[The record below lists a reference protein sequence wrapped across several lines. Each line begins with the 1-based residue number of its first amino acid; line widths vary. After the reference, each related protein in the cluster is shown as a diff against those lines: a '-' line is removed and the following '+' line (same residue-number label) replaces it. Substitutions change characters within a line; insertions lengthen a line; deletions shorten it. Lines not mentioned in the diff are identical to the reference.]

1 MIDIQKE
8 TMWPTSSSTASV
20 AASSSSST
28 STLSTSSMEFSDDR
42 SIPPELL
49 QSLRQ
54 HSLFQ
59 RTNNESFLEKLACC
73 MHLRTYGP
81 RDVIIVEG
89 EPAKAMFF
97 LLRGSVDVCS
107 ADFERI
113 YATLPKGSCFGE
125 IGILYSMPRTATV
138 IASTKCIVAAL
149 TADEV
154 KTILPLYPEVEKMLR
169 FEAEERLTMLN
180 KSKNL
185 SVSDKV
191 SHKPLTERNIEDLTS
206 ARNLLQKIP
215 YFQSCPEE
223 FLHLI
228 SLKVE
233 PRHYSPSDLILKRGD
248 QGRELFFIISGTVEV
263 ANMDTATSD
272 PLTPIARLSA
282 GDYFGDIAV
291 LLNAPRA
298 ADARAVTAIELYVL
312 NKCDFIDVISRF
324 PELQKHFKLM
334 AENSLNDLRLKA
346 SLLANVDA
354 EAASPAIP
362 PESPTDAPL
371 DDSIASTLVNP
382 TPPIALDSV
391 CSTTSDQD
399 PTLLPPTTANVLK
412 TTETRRRR
420 GSVAIWSD
428 PNLVALANRNIKE
441 PAKESKLKDTVVSS
455 QQQQQQQQQDS
466 IMKPPEYAGDGRF
479 QLFNQDILSRILN
492 HLDFGSILQFSTVS
506 KKCREFVQKGD
517 TVMQHVDLSHLNKRI
532 TDTALDHIM
541 ALIASEG
548 GGARV
553 KELNLSQ
560 CFYITDDGFKRLI
573 EQLPNLETL
582 DLNSCW
588 LLTDKSLALLA
599 ASCPRLTRLDL
610 SNCRKISDIGIFKM
624 LDEKQTRG
632 FSELKELSLSY
643 CKKLSD
649 MTMSHLAE
657 FCSNTLESL
666 NIQRCTRITDQGFV
680 KWADTQFPQL
690 KCLNLTDCSF
700 LTDQAISHLVSA
712 APQLQTLSLSFCC
725 ALSDN
730 AIEGLISLPHLRELD
745 ASFCGAAV
753 SDVSIRALLK
763 SGSFEFM
770 KSLNLRGC
778 VRITDTCIKSILEW
792 GRLNTLN
799 ISQCPGISLDAKQII
814 KESGNVHNLVA

>member
-1 MIDIQKE
+1 
-8 TMWPTSSSTASV
+8 MWPTSSSNSAAS
-20 AASSSSST
+20 ASSSSS
-28 STLSTSSMEFSDDR
+28 STLSMEFSDDR

-149 TADEV
+149 TAEEV
-154 KTILPLYPEVEKMLR
+154 NTILPLYPEVEKMLR
-169 FEAEERLTMLN
+169 FEAEERLTMLS

-185 SVSDKV
+185 SVADKI
-191 SHKPLTERNIEDLTS
+191 SYKPLTERNVEDLTS
-206 ARNLLQKIP
+206 VRNLLQKIP

-223 FLHLI
+223 FLHSI

-233 PRHYSPSDLILKRGD
+233 PRHYSPNDLILKRGD
-248 QGRELFFIISGTVEV
+248 QGKELFFIISGTVEV
-263 ANMDTATSD
+263 ANMDTATAD

-324 PELQKHFKLM
+324 PELQKHFKM
-334 AENSLNDLRLKA
+334 IAENSLNNLRLKA
-346 SLLANVDA
+346 SLLTKVDA
-354 EAASPAIP
+354 EAATPAIP
-362 PESPTDAPL
+362 PESLIDAAL
-371 DDSIASTLVNP
+371 NDTFSMHVSAA
-382 TPPIALDSV
+382 TPITLDSV

-441 PAKESKLKDTVVSS
+441 PTKASQLKEAIVSS
-455 QQQQQQQQQDS
+455 TENQQDTT
-466 IMKPPEYAGDGRF
+466 MKPPEYAGDGKCE
-479 QLFNQDILSRILN
+479 LFSQDVLSRIIN
-492 HLDFGSILQFSTVS
+492 YLDFSSILQLSAVS
-506 KKCREFVQKGD
+506 KKCREFVQKSD
-517 TVMQHVDLSHLNKRI
+517 TVMQQVDLSHLNKRI
-532 TDTALDHIM
+532 TDTALDRIM
-541 ALIASEG
+541 ALIGGEG
-548 GGARV
+548 GGARI
-553 KELNLSQ
+553 KKLNLSQ
-560 CFYITDDGFKRLI
+560 CFYVTDDGFGRLI

-599 ASCPRLTRLDL
+599 ATCPRLNRLDL

-624 LDEKQTRG
+624 LDEKQARG
-632 FSELKELSLSY
+632 FPELKELSLSY

-649 MTMSHLAE
+649 MTMSYLAE

-690 KCLNLTDCSF
+690 KYLNLTDCSF

-712 APQLQTLSLSFCC
+712 APQLQSLSLSFCC

-730 AIEGLISLPHLRELD
+730 AIEGLISLPHLQELD

-763 SGSFEFM
+763 SGTFASM
-770 KSLNLRGC
+770 NSLNLRGC

>member
-1 MIDIQKE
+1 
-8 TMWPTSSSTASV
+8 MWPTSSTNSAAS
-20 AASSSSST
+20 AASSSASS
-28 STLSTSSMEFSDDR
+28 STSSMEFSDNR

-59 RTNNESFLEKLACC
+59 RTNNESFLERLACC

-89 EPAKAMFF
+89 EQAKAMFF

-154 KTILPLYPEVEKMLR
+154 KTILPLYPEVEKILR

-185 SVSDKV
+185 SVADKV

-233 PRHYSPSDLILKRGD
+233 PRHYSPNDLILKRGD
-248 QGRELFFIISGTVEV
+248 QGKELFFIISGTVEV

-298 ADARAVTAIELYVL
+298 ADARAVTTIELYVL

-324 PELQKHFKLM
+324 PELQKHFRMM

-346 SLLANVDA
+346 SLLTKVDA
-354 EAASPAIP
+354 ETATPAIP
-362 PESPTDAPL
+362 PESPTDTPL
-371 DDSIASTLVNP
+371 DGISSTVAYA
-382 TPPIALDSV
+382 TPPITLDSV

-441 PAKESKLKDTVVSS
+441 PVKESKLKGNAVISTAD
-455 QQQQQQQQQDS
+455 QQDTT
-466 IMKPPEYAGDGRF
+466 MKPPEYAGDGRF
-479 QLFNQDILSRILN
+479 ELLNQVVLSRIIN
-492 HLDFGSILQFSTVS
+492 CLDFSSILQFSAVS
-506 KKCREFVQKGD
+506 KKCREFVQKSD
-517 TVMQHVDLSHLNKRI
+517 AVMQHVDLSHLNKRI

-541 ALIASEG
+541 ALVASEDGG
-548 GGARV
+548 GGARI

-573 EQLPNLETL
+573 EQLPSLETL

-599 ASCPRLTRLDL
+599 ASCPQLTRLDL

-632 FSELKELSLSY
+632 FPELKELSLSY

-649 MTMSHLAE
+649 MTMGHLAE

-680 KWADTQFPQL
+680 KWADTQFPRL
-690 KCLNLTDCSF
+690 KYLNLTDCSF

-712 APQLQTLSLSFCC
+712 APQLQNLSLSFCC

-730 AIEGLISLPHLRELD
+730 AIEGLISLPHLQELD

-763 SGSFEFM
+763 SGSFDSM
-770 KSLNLRGC
+770 NSLNLRGC
-778 VRITDTCIKSILEW
+778 VRITDICIKAILEW

-814 KESGNVHNLVA
+814 KESGNVHHLVV

>member
-8 TMWPTSSSTASV
+8 TLWPTSSTNSSVST
-20 AASSSSST
+20 ASSSSS
-28 STLSTSSMEFSDDR
+28 SMEISDER

-81 RDVIIVEG
+81 RDIIIVEG

-185 SVSDKV
+185 SEADKV
-191 SHKPLTERNIEDLTS
+191 SYKPLTERNIEDLTS

-215 YFQSCPEE
+215 YFQNCPEE

-233 PRHYSPSDLILKRGD
+233 PRHYSPNDLILRRGD
-248 QGRELFFIISGTVEV
+248 QGKELFFIMSGTVEV

-272 PLTPIARLSA
+272 PLSPIARLSA

-324 PELQKHFKLM
+324 PDLQKHFKMM
-334 AENSLNDLRLKA
+334 AESSLNDLRLKA
-346 SLLANVDA
+346 SLLTKVDA
-354 EAASPAIP
+354 EAATPAIP
-362 PESPTDAPL
+362 PESPTDTPS
-371 DDSIASTLVNP
+371 DEVSSTLANAA
-382 TPPIALDSV
+382 TPITLDSV

-420 GSVAIWSD
+420 ASIAIWSD

-441 PAKESKLKDTVVSS
+441 PAKESKLKETIEQHQDTV
-455 QQQQQQQQQDS
+455 
-466 IMKPPEYAGDGRF
+466 MKPPEYAGDGKF
-479 QLFNQDILSRILN
+479 ELFNQDVLSRIIN
-492 HLDFGSILQFSTVS
+492 YLDFSSIIQFSAVS

-517 TVMQHVDLSHLNKRI
+517 TVMQHIDLSHLNKRI
-532 TDTALDHIM
+532 TDNALDQIM
-541 ALIASEG
+541 SLIG
-548 GGARV
+548 DGARI

-560 CFYITDDGFKRLI
+560 CFYITDDGFQRLMD
-573 EQLPNLETL
+573 QLPNVESL

-599 ASCPRLTRLDL
+599 VNCPRLTRLDL

-632 FSELKELSLSY
+632 FLGLKELSLSY

-666 NIQRCTRITDQGFV
+666 NIQRCTRISDQGFV
-680 KWADTQFPQL
+680 KWADTQFPSL
-690 KCLNLTDCSF
+690 KYLNLTDCSF

-712 APQLQTLSLSFCC
+712 APRLESLSLSFCC

-730 AIEGLISLPHLRELD
+730 AIEGLISLPHLQELD

-753 SDVSIRALLK
+753 SDVSIRALMK
-763 SGSFEFM
+763 SSSSESM
-770 KSLNLRGC
+770 NSLNLRGC
-778 VRITDTCIKSILEW
+778 VRITDTGVKSILEL
-792 GRLNTLN
+792 GHLNTLN
-799 ISQCPGISLDAKQII
+799 ISQCPGISLNAKQII

>member
-8 TMWPTSSSTASV
+8 TPWPTSSTNSSVSASSS
-20 AASSSSST
+20 ASSSSS
-28 STLSTSSMEFSDDR
+28 MEISDER

-81 RDVIIVEG
+81 RDIIIVEG

-169 FEAEERLTMLN
+169 FEAEERLTMLK

-185 SVSDKV
+185 SEADKV
-191 SHKPLTERNIEDLTS
+191 SYKPLTERNIEDLTS

-215 YFQSCPEE
+215 YFQNCPEE

-233 PRHYSPSDLILKRGD
+233 PRHYSPNDLILRRGD
-248 QGRELFFIISGTVEV
+248 QGKELFFIMSGTVEV

-272 PLTPIARLSA
+272 PLSPIARLSA

-324 PELQKHFKLM
+324 PDLQKHFKMM
-334 AENSLNDLRLKA
+334 AESSLSDLRLKA
-346 SLLANVDA
+346 SLLTKVDA
-354 EAASPAIP
+354 EAATPAIP
-362 PESPTDAPL
+362 PESPTDTPP
-371 DDSIASTLVNP
+371 DEVSSTLANAA
-382 TPPIALDSV
+382 TPIALDSV

-420 GSVAIWSD
+420 ASIAIWSD

-441 PAKESKLKDTVVSS
+441 PAKESKLKDTIE
-455 QQQQQQQQQDS
+455 QHQDTV
-466 IMKPPEYAGDGRF
+466 MKPPEYAGDGKF
-479 QLFNQDILSRILN
+479 ELFNQDILSRIIN
-492 HLDFGSILQFSTVS
+492 YLDFSSIIQFSAVS

-517 TVMQHVDLSHLNKRI
+517 IVMQHIDLSYLNKRI
-532 TDTALDHIM
+532 TDNALDQIM
-541 ALIASEG
+541 SLIG
-548 GGARV
+548 DGARI

-560 CFYITDDGFKRLI
+560 CFYITDDGFQRLMD
-573 EQLPNLETL
+573 QLPNVESL

-599 ASCPRLTRLDL
+599 VNCPRLTRLDL

-632 FSELKELSLSY
+632 FSGLKELSLSY

-666 NIQRCTRITDQGFV
+666 NIQRCTRISDQGFV
-680 KWADTQFPQL
+680 KWADTQFPSL
-690 KCLNLTDCSF
+690 KHLNLTDCSF

-712 APQLQTLSLSFCC
+712 APRLESLSLSFCC

-730 AIEGLISLPHLRELD
+730 AIEGLISLPRLQELD

-753 SDVSIRALLK
+753 SDVSIRALMK
-763 SGSFEFM
+763 SSSSESM
-770 KSLNLRGC
+770 NSLNLRGC
-778 VRITDTCIKSILEW
+778 VRITDTGVKSILEL
-792 GRLNTLN
+792 GHLSTLN
-799 ISQCPGISLDAKQII
+799 ISQCPGISLNAKQII

>member
-1 MIDIQKE
+1 MIDIQNE
-8 TMWPTSSSTASV
+8 TMWPTSPASSAI
-20 AASSSSST
+20 ASSSSTPS
-28 STLSTSSMEFSDDR
+28 SSSMEIADER

-59 RTNNESFLEKLACC
+59 RTNDESFLEKLACC
-73 MHLRTYGP
+73 MHLRSYGP

-149 TADEV
+149 TAEEV
-154 KTILPLYPEVEKMLR
+154 RTILPLYPEVEKMLR
-169 FEAEERLTMLN
+169 FEAEERLTMLK

-185 SVSDKV
+185 SEADKV
-191 SHKPLTERNIEDLTS
+191 SYKPLTERNIEDLTS
-206 ARNLLQKIP
+206 VRNLLQKIP

-233 PRHYSPSDLILKRGD
+233 PRHYTPNDLILKRGD
-248 QGRELFFIISGTVEV
+248 QGKELFFIINGTVEV
-263 ANMDTATSD
+263 ANMDTTTSN

-291 LLNAPRA
+291 LLNTPRA
-298 ADARAVTAIELYVL
+298 ADARAVTAMELYVL
-312 NKCDFIDVISRF
+312 KKSDFIDVISRF
-324 PELQKHFKLM
+324 PDLQKHFKMM
-334 AENSLNDLRLKA
+334 AENSLNTLRMKA
-346 SLLANVDA
+346 SLVSHVDSETA
-354 EAASPAIP
+354 PAMTPIEEPTEEILSAA
-362 PESPTDAPL
+362 
-371 DDSIASTLVNP
+371 
-382 TPPIALDSV
+382 TPVVTPDSV

-399 PTLLPPTTANVLK
+399 PTLLPPTTTNILK

-441 PAKESKLKDTVVSS
+441 PAKESKLKDTATMPA
-455 QQQQQQQQQDS
+455 QKQQDTV
-466 IMKPPEYAGDGRF
+466 MKPPEYSVDGRF
-479 QLFNQDILSRILN
+479 GLFTQEVFSRIIN
-492 HLDFGSILQFSTVS
+492 YLDISSIVQFSAVS
-506 KKCREFVQKGD
+506 KKCREFIQKSD
-517 TVMQHVDLSHLNKRI
+517 RVLQHVDLSHLNKRV
-532 TDTALDHIM
+532 TDKALDQIM
-541 ALIASEG
+541 SLLG
-548 GGARV
+548 GGARI

-560 CFYITDDGFKRLI
+560 CFYITDEGFKRLV
-573 EQLPNLETL
+573 EQLPNVETL

-599 ASCPRLTRLDL
+599 ACCPQLTSLDL

-632 FSELKELSLSY
+632 YPELKELSLSY

-657 FCSNTLESL
+657 FCSKTLESL

-680 KWADTQFPQL
+680 RWADTQFPSL
-690 KCLNLTDCSF
+690 RSLNLTDCSF

-712 APQLQTLSLSFCC
+712 APGLEDLSLSFCC
-725 ALSDN
+725 ALSDS
-730 AIEGLISLPHLRELD
+730 AIEGLISLPNLQELD

-753 SDVSIRALLK
+753 SDVSIRVLLE
-763 SGSFEFM
+763 SNTPVSM
-770 KSLNLRGC
+770 NSLNLRGC
-778 VRITDTCIKSILEW
+778 VRITDIGVKSILEL
-792 GRLNTLN
+792 GQLGTLN
-799 ISQCPGISLDAKQII
+799 ISQCPGISLDTKQII
-814 KESGNVHNLVA
+814 KESGNVQHLVA

>member
-1 MIDIQKE
+1 
-8 TMWPTSSSTASV
+8 
-20 AASSSSST
+20 
-28 STLSTSSMEFSDDR
+28 MEFSDDR

-233 PRHYSPSDLILKRGD
+233 PRHYSPNDLILKRGD

-263 ANMDTATSD
+263 ANVDTATSD

-312 NKCDFIDVISRF
+312 NKSDFIDVISRF
-324 PELQKHFKLM
+324 PELQKHFKMM

-346 SLLANVDA
+346 SLLNKVDA
-354 EAASPAIP
+354 ET
-362 PESPTDAPL
+362 ESPRDAPL
-371 DDSIASTLVNP
+371 DGISTTLGNA
-382 TPPIALDSV
+382 TPPITLDSV

-441 PAKESKLKDTVVSS
+441 PAKESRLKDNVVSS
-455 QQQQQQQQQDS
+455 HASQQDS

-479 QLFNQDILSRILN
+479 QLFNQDILSRIIN
-492 HLDFGSILQFSTVS
+492 MLDFSSILQFSAVS
-506 KKCREFVQKGD
+506 KKCREFVQKSD
-517 TVMQHVDLSHLNKRI
+517 AVMQHVDLSHLNKRI

-541 ALIASEG
+541 ALVASEG
-548 GGARV
+548 AGARI
-553 KELNLSQ
+553 KELSLAQ

-573 EQLPNLETL
+573 EQLPNVETL

-599 ASCPRLTRLDL
+599 ASCPQLTRLDL

-632 FSELKELSLSY
+632 FPELKELSLSY

-690 KCLNLTDCSF
+690 KYLNLTDCSF

-712 APQLQTLSLSFCC
+712 APQLQNLSLSFCC

-763 SGSFEFM
+763 SGSFESM
-770 KSLNLRGC
+770 NSLNLRGC

-814 KESGNVHNLVA
+814 KESGNVHHLVA

>member
-1 MIDIQKE
+1 
-8 TMWPTSSSTASV
+8 MWPTGSANSAA
-20 AASSSSST
+20 AASSSSAST
-28 STLSTSSMEFSDDR
+28 TTSSSSSSTLSMELSDDR

-59 RTNNESFLEKLACC
+59 RTNNESFLERLACC

-169 FEAEERLTMLN
+169 FEAEERLTMLS
-180 KSKNL
+180 KSKSL
-185 SVSDKV
+185 SVADKV

-233 PRHYSPSDLILKRGD
+233 PRHYSPNDLILKRGD
-248 QGRELFFIISGTVEV
+248 QGKELFFIISGTVEV

-324 PELQKHFKLM
+324 PQLQKHFKLM

-346 SLLANVDA
+346 SLLTKVDA
-354 EAASPAIP
+354 EAAPSIP
-362 PESPTDAPL
+362 PDSPTDAPL
-371 DDSIASTLVNP
+371 DAISSTLVNP
-382 TPPIALDSV
+382 TPPITLDSV

-399 PTLLPPTTANVLK
+399 PTLLPPTTTNVLK

-441 PAKESKLKDTVVSS
+441 PAKAAASQLNQNVVVSS
-455 QQQQQQQQQDS
+455 SSSQHDTT
-466 IMKPPEYAGDGRF
+466 MKPPEYAGDG
-479 QLFNQDILSRILN
+479 QLELFGQDVLGRIIN
-492 HLDFGSILQFSTVS
+492 YLDFSSLLQFAAVS
-506 KKCREFVQKGD
+506 KKCREFVHKSD

-541 ALIASEG
+541 GLIAGDDSG
-548 GGARV
+548 SGGARV

-560 CFYITDDGFKRLI
+560 CFYITDDSFKRLV
-573 EQLPNLETL
+573 EQLPSLETL

-599 ASCPRLTRLDL
+599 AACPQLTRLDL
-610 SNCRKISDIGIFKM
+610 SNCRKISDVGIFKM

-632 FSELKELSLSY
+632 FPELKELSLSY

-657 FCSNTLESL
+657 FCSSTLESL

-680 KWADTQFPQL
+680 KWADTQFPRL
-690 KCLNLTDCSF
+690 KYLNLTDCSF

-712 APQLQTLSLSFCC
+712 APQLQNLSLSFCC

-730 AIEGLISLPHLRELD
+730 AIEGLISLPHLQELD

-753 SDVSIRALLK
+753 SDLSIRALLK
-763 SGSFEFM
+763 SGSFASM
-770 KSLNLRGC
+770 SSLNLRGC

-799 ISQCPGISLDAKQII
+799 ISQCPGISVNAKQII
-814 KESGNVHNLVA
+814 KESGNVHHLVA

>member
-8 TMWPTSSSTASV
+8 ALWPTSPASSATA
-20 AASSSSST
+20 SSSST
-28 STLSTSSMEFSDDR
+28 SSSSSSMEISDER
-42 SIPPELL
+42 SVPPELL

-149 TADEV
+149 TAEEV
-154 KTILPLYPEVEKMLR
+154 RAILPMYPEVEKMLR
-169 FEAEERLTMLN
+169 FEAEERLTMLK

-185 SVSDKV
+185 SEADKV
-191 SHKPLTERNIEDLTS
+191 SYKPLTERNIEDLTS
-206 ARNLLQKIP
+206 VRNLLQKIP

-233 PRHYSPSDLILKRGD
+233 PRHYAPNDLILKRGD
-248 QGRELFFIISGTVEV
+248 QGKELYFIISGTVEV
-263 ANMDTATSD
+263 ANMDTATSN

-312 NKCDFIDVISRF
+312 KKSDFIDVICRF
-324 PELQKHFKLM
+324 PDLQNHFKMM
-334 AENSLNDLRLKA
+334 AENSLNTLRMKA
-346 SLLANVDA
+346 SLLTSHVDS
-354 EAASPAIP
+354 ETAAPAIP
-362 PESPTDAPL
+362 PAE
-371 DDSIASTLVNP
+371 ASTEDIVDAS
-382 TPPIALDSV
+382 TPAITPDSV

-399 PTLLPPTTANVLK
+399 PTLLPPTTTNILK

-441 PAKESKLKDTVVSS
+441 PAKESKLKDTIAAAMPAHK
-455 QQQQQQQQQDS
+455 QQDTV
-466 IMKPPEYAGDGRF
+466 MKPPEYSGDGRLE
-479 QLFNQDILSRILN
+479 LFDQRVLSRIID
-492 HLDFGSILQFSTVS
+492 HMDFSSIVQFSAVS
-506 KKCREFVQKGD
+506 KKCREFLQKSN
-517 TVMQHVDLSHLNKRI
+517 MALQRVDLSHLNKRV
-532 TDTALDHIM
+532 TDKALDQIM
-541 ALIASEG
+541 ALLGS
-548 GGARV
+548 GARIR
-553 KELNLSQ
+553 ELSLSQ
-560 CFYITDDGFKRLI
+560 CFYITDDGFKRLV
-573 EQLPNLETL
+573 EQLPNVETL

-599 ASCPRLTRLDL
+599 SCCPQLTRLDL
-610 SNCRKISDIGIFKM
+610 SNCRKISDVGIFRM

-632 FSELKELSLSY
+632 YPELKELSLSY

-680 KWADTQFPQL
+680 RWADTQFPSL
-690 KCLNLTDCSF
+690 RSLNLTDCSF

-712 APQLQTLSLSFCC
+712 APGLKNLSLSFCC
-725 ALSDN
+725 ALSDS
-730 AIEGLISLPHLRELD
+730 AIEGLISLPNLQELD

-753 SDVSIRALLK
+753 SDVSIRVLLE
-763 SGSFEFM
+763 SNTSVSM
-770 KSLNLRGC
+770 TSLNLRGC
-778 VRITDTCIKSILEW
+778 VRITDIGVKSILEL
-792 GRLNTLN
+792 GQLGTLN

-814 KESGNVHNLVA
+814 KESGNVQNLVA